1 MKKIACNT
9 GLVMTEVQEVTG
21 VNHGSVGQW
30 LTAAVL
36 MVGLT
41 GLLVPVFPSISYGI
55 ILTAVV
61 EVLLCWIVLFLA
73 ARERERQ
80 ELILIPFLIYAIIC
94 FGRIRDGIFCLAND
108 VLELLT
114 ARTGR
119 IHLHYE
125 VQSTGNI
132 GFAVWSVGFLLAFL
146 TGRRDSEA
154 GSRSSTVRG
163 RANSSSDPAGAET
176 DNEDGTCRAHC
187 LWRLE
192 HCAGIGADRNCCIG
206 RRWSK
211 YRLSTVETV
220 VSPAGV

>member
-1 MKKIACNT
+1 MVSGISAGISDSGSCLVWMVIT
-9 GLVMTEVQEVTG
+9 GIDDDRID
-21 VNHGSVGQW
+21 
-30 LTAAVL
+30 A
-36 MVGLT
+36 
-41 GLLVPVFPSISYGI
+41 
-55 ILTAVV
+55 
-61 EVLLCWIVLFLA
+61 
-73 ARERERQ
+73 
-80 ELILIPFLIYAIIC
+80 
-94 FGRIRDGIFCLAND
+94 GR
-108 VLELLT
+108 
-114 ARTGR
+114 
-119 IHLHYE
+119 
-125 VQSTGNI
+125 
-132 GFAVWSVGFLLAFL
+132 

-163 RANSSSDPAGAET
+163 RSDSSSDPAGAET